1 MQQLRQKAQI
11 MDGSALSRA
20 LMRMSHQ
27 IVEKNRGVQDVCLAG
42 ILRRGAVLADR
53 VQHNIE
59 TIEGVRIPCGSL
71 DIGFYRDDL
80 SQLAEAPLLRR
91 CELPFDVTGKTIVLV
106 DDVLY
111 TGRTTRAAIEA
122 IFTAGRP
129 RAIQLLVLIDRGHR
143 ELPFRADYVGKNI
156 PTSHSEL
163 VEVRVPPYDAE
174 TGVWLMD
181 IA

>member
-11 MDGSALSRA
+11 MDGSALTRA

-42 ILRRGAVLADR
+42 ILRRGAVLAEH

-59 TIEGVRIPCGSL
+59 AIEGVRIPCGSL

-80 SQLAEAPLLRR
+80 SQLAEAPLLRQ
-91 CELPFDVTGKTIVLV
+91 CELPYDVTGKTIILV

-122 IFTAGRP
+122 IFAAGRP

-163 VEVRVPPYDAE
+163 VEVRIPPYDAE
-174 TGVWLMD
+174 SGVWLMD